1 MAAFLVA
8 HSVLALVLASAHQT
22 WRIAGVVVAL
32 AAGGFLL
39 CAACWPGRFAT
50 RVAAGLALQAFCALH
65 IHQMRGLAEM
75 HFFYFTATT
84 AMIIYQDWRAMWPGV
99 LAIVAQHIAFSVL
112 HNASA
117 HPGGHPFFEAERVGT
132 LKLGFHFGIALV
144 QAVVA
149 SYWAELLR
157 RRTIAAAAAHQ
168 ELRSQTRAFAQQVQA
183 TQAGEARL
191 QALTAASPVGVF
203 HSDAEGRLT
212 YVNAHGQQLWGRTEA
227 ELLGRGWLGAVHPED
242 RNALD
247 RAWIAALAAGCDY
260 EHEYRVVRPN
270 GSTCMVHAR
279 AASLRDEAGRVLG
292 SVGTVEDVTERRQA
306 AHLLAESERRFRTV
320 VESVDHGL
328 LITDREDRILYAN
341 ARAEAITGYPA
352 GELVGRVGVEVLVPE
367 EQRAAFHVRMAN
379 RLRGET
385 ERYELALVRRDG
397 TQVWTENSGVPFRDG
412 SGEIV
417 GTIGVITDI
426 TARRALEA
434 ELTRQAFEDSLT
446 GLANRVR
453 LRARIEH
460 ALTHAEAGHQPA
472 VLLVDLDDFKHIN
485 DSLGHAAGDQLL
497 AVVAERL
504 LDATRGSDTVA
515 RLGGDEFA
523 VLLGGVCGA
532 EEATLV
538 AGRVTR
544 ALQTP
549 FSLDGREV
557 RVGASV
563 GIALAAV
570 GDTSDHLLR
579 NADLALYQ
587 AKAHGKGG
595 HALFAAEMH
604 AAAVERL
611 ELEGELRRALEEH
624 QLVLHY
630 QPIVD
635 LASRATVGVEA
646 LVRWWHPER
655 GLLSP
660 AVFIPLAEATG
671 LIVPLGRW
679 VLTEACRTVAACNA
693 ERAHGA
699 APLSVSVN
707 VSGRQLQD
715 AGLLEDVTAALQLS
729 GLLAAQLVL
738 EVTESMLLENLEA
751 ALGRLEAL
759 RALGVRV
766 SLDDFGT
773 GYSSLAYLQRLPVDV
788 LKIDRAFTS
797 QVAAG
802 GRSAAFARAVL
813 TFASALGMR
822 TVAEGVETAQ
832 QHDELRA
839 LGCGFGQG
847 FLYARPLEPEA
858 LTAYLREQPAPHVAT
873 LGRALPPD
881 APAAHARRGSTI
893 LVVDDEPAIRRMV
906 RRMLQPRGFVV
917 LEAQDGADA
926 LRQLAAH
933 RDRVDL
939 VLTDLEMPE
948 LGGRS
953 LAHALRISHGA
964 ERRPPPVL
972 FMSGLPMDGLLLPD
986 LASGGASLLSKPFS
1000 AEQLLERVRAA
1011 LEAHQATS
1019 HGAVYTSVYG
1029 VAADFTAA

>member
-1 MAAFLVA
+1 
-8 HSVLALVLASAHQT
+8 
-22 WRIAGVVVAL
+22 
-32 AAGGFLL
+32 
-39 CAACWPGRFAT
+39 
-50 RVAAGLALQAFCALH
+50 
-65 IHQMRGLAEM
+65 
-75 HFFYFTATT
+75 
-84 AMIIYQDWRAMWPGV
+84 
-99 LAIVAQHIAFSVL
+99 
-112 HNASA
+112 
-117 HPGGHPFFEAERVGT
+117 
-132 LKLGFHFGIALV
+132 
-144 QAVVA
+144 
-149 SYWAELLR
+149 
-157 RRTIAAAAAHQ
+157 
-168 ELRSQTRAFAQQVQA
+168 
-183 TQAGEARL
+183 
-191 QALTAASPVGVF
+191 
-203 HSDAEGRLT
+203 
-212 YVNAHGQQLWGRTEA
+212 
-227 ELLGRGWLGAVHPED
+227 VHPED
-242 RNALD
+242 RDALD
-247 RAWIAALAAGCDY
+247 GAWIAALAAGGDY
-260 EHEYRVVRPN
+260 EHEYRVVRPD
-270 GSTCMVHAR
+270 GATCMVHAR

-292 SVGTVEDVTERRQA
+292 TVGTVEDVTERRQA

-352 GELVGRVGVEVLVPE
+352 AELVGRVGVEVLVPE

-397 TQVWTENSGVPFRDG
+397 TQIWTENSGVPFRDG
-412 SGEIV
+412 SGAIV

-453 LRARIEH
+453 LRTRIEH
-460 ALTHAEAGHQPA
+460 ALAHAEAGHRPA
-472 VLLVDLDDFKHIN
+472 VLLIDLDDFKHIN

-497 AVVAERL
+497 ALVARRL

-523 VLLGGVCGA
+523 VLLGRVCG

-544 ALQTP
+544 ALRTP
-549 FSLDGREV
+549 FSIDAREV
-557 RVGASV
+557 LVGASV
-563 GIALAAV
+563 GIAVAAV

-579 NADLALYQ
+579 NADLALYE

-595 HALFAAEMH
+595 HALFASSMH

-611 ELEGELRRALEEH
+611 ELEGELRRALDEH

-646 LVRWWHPER
+646 LVRWRHPER

-679 VLTEACRTVAACNA
+679 VLAEACRNLAARNA

-699 APLSVSVN
+699 AALYVSVN
-707 VSGRQLQD
+707 VSGRQLQH

-759 RALGVRV
+759 RALGVHV

-788 LKIDRAFTS
+788 LKIDRAFTT
-797 QVAAG
+797 QVTAG

-813 TFASALGMR
+813 TFANALGMR
-822 TVAEGVETAQ
+822 TVAEGVETEQ
-832 QHDELRA
+832 QHEELRA

-847 FLYARPLEPEA
+847 FLYARPLEPEM
-858 LTAYLREQPAPHVAT
+858 LTAHLREQPAPHAAT
-873 LGRALPPD
+873 LVRALPPD
-881 APAAHARRGSTI
+881 APAAPSRDVSTI
-893 LVVDDEPAIRRMV
+893 LVVDDDPAIRRMV
-906 RRMLQPRGFVV
+906 RRMLEPRGFVV
-917 LEAQDGADA
+917 FEAHDGADA

-933 RDRVDL
+933 RAPVDL
-939 VLTDLEMPE
+939 VLTDVEMPE

-953 LAHALRISHGA
+953 LAHAVRISHGA
-964 ERRPPPVL
+964 ERCPPPVL
-972 FMSGLPMDGLLLPD
+972 FMSGVPMDGLLPLD
-986 LASGGASLLSKPFS
+986 LAGVGAPVLSKPFS
-1000 AEQLLERVRAA
+1000 TEQLLERVRVA
-1011 LEAHQATS
+1011 LEPRQA
-1019 HGAVYTSVYG
+1019 A
-1029 VAADFTAA
+1029 